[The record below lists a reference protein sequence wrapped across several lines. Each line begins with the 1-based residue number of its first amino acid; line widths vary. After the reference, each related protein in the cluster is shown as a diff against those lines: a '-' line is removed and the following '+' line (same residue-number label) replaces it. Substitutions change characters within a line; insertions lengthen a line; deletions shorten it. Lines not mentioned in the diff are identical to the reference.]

1 MDIGHTANL
10 MKRQKRRLK
19 LNVLPN
25 CHSKASI
32 FATTKK
38 RTQLFYTP
46 DSIRG
51 DPPVLRCALHRCCNL
66 HRKRGALVQK
76 DTRAA
81 AVLEFAS
88 RSVWSEWEVGKNSR
102 KKKSHR
108 TKHMVRD
115 WKEYWLHNTKKR
127 ENDRSNSSFV
137 AVSKALHTHTHTPD
151 TIRWQIGFPP
161 NYLAGGKEWR
171 WSTSTSSGTKHE
183 IRRQCT
189 PTSVCVYVPP

>member
-1 MDIGHTANL
+1 MEHDQADQHVSIYNKIKTNLVRCMDIGHTTNL
-10 MKRQKRRLK
+10 MKRQKIRLK

-32 FATTKK
+32 FATPKK

-51 DPPVLRCALHRCCNL
+51 DPSVLRCALHRCCNL
-66 HRKRGALVQK
+66 HRKRGAPVQK

-115 WKEYWLHNTKKR
+115 WKEYWLHNTKK
-127 ENDRSNSSFV
+127 EKMIV
-137 AVSKALHTHTHTPD
+137 PTAAL
-151 TIRWQIGFPP
+151 W
-161 NYLAGGKEWR
+161 L
-171 WSTSTSSGTKHE
+171 
-183 IRRQCT
+183 
-189 PTSVCVYVPP
+189 